1 MTTRR
6 EVRNELE
13 RLQAVLDVYG
23 GDRDR
28 WPASERLE
36 LARLVASDVEAERMV
51 REARALDRLLDQ
63 APVLGSE
70 RLQMLTQR
78 VVAAAEAE
86 GRWTGEGAVTA
97 VAATDPVT
105 PPTAVKE
112 PRMIRP
118 QPMPAPRGHMQSAML
133 LAASLVMGILA
144 GATVLSGE
152 LPGAAVSGDDI
163 GVQQLVMGDDD
174 TVDVIE
180 EDLL

>member
-1 MTTRR
+1 
-6 EVRNELE
+6 
-13 RLQAVLDVYG
+13 
-23 GDRDR
+23 
-28 WPASERLE
+28 
-36 LARLVASDVEAERMV
+36 
-51 REARALDRLLDQ
+51 
-63 APVLGSE
+63 
-70 RLQMLTQR
+70 
-78 VVAAAEAE
+78 
-86 GRWTGEGAVTA
+86 
-97 VAATDPVT
+97 
-105 PPTAVKE
+105 
-112 PRMIRP
+112 MIRP